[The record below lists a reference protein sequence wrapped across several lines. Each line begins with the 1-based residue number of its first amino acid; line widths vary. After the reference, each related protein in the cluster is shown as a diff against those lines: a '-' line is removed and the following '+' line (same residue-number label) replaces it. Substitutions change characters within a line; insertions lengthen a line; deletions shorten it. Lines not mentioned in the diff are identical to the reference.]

1 VNERII
7 EFRKQ
12 CLTEVKDEHG
22 NWINYHFDENKFAE
36 LIIRKCC
43 AIADEA
49 ERADV
54 PVLSSK
60 FVKAYFGIE

>member
-1 VNERII
+1 MNDKVFDMAESVMVQYVGS
-7 EFRKQ
+7 EGWAF
-12 CLTEVKDEHG
+12 TSDELK
-22 NWINYHFDENKFAE
+22 KFAE